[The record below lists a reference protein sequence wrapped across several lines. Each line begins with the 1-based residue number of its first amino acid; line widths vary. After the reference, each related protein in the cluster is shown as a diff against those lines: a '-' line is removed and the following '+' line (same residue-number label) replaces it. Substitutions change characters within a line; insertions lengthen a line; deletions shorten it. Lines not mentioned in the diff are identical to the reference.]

1 MLQNDPRI
9 LSEMLATLTAQLTF
23 SCFCM
28 PILPPPA
35 PVTSTTLPSNDKVI
49 ATKLYSWFSDYQHGG
64 CKTCNDVYL
73 TAVSTSPQV
82 SLPQLREG
90 GGLSCDQS
98 ENCISITPMC
108 WVHMSSLWY
117 QSVLWKNV
125 CINHCLFRVILLQH
139 LKYVLIR
146 CLKRQTKTVTSWW
159 R

>member
-49 ATKLYSWFSDYQHGG
+49 ATKLNSWFSDYQHGG

-90 GGLSCDQS
+90 VVSAVTNQK
-98 ENCISITPMC
+98 NCAGFT
-108 WVHMSSLWY
+108 WVVY
-117 QSVLWKNV
+117 DTKVCYEKNV

-146 CLKRQTKTVTSWW
+146 CIKRQTKTVTSWW